1 MKSLLDDSY
10 DKFEEACHRLIDYD
24 DNLDVQFE
32 SWLLALGK
40 KERVK
45 CLERGYPRI
54 V

>member
-40 KERVK
+40 KKELNAWR
-45 CLERGYPRI
+45 EAI
-54 V
+54 QE